1 MKKYHVSLNEMLLV
15 REIRANI
22 QRQLLR
28 EGGRLVCFTMNIPG
42 EIKRTPLVR
51 MLFDRGM
58 AELNAGLDGQIKYT
72 LTIDRTTGPEGY
84 LLTDM
89 PDEQVKNITQC
100 IEEKFPAARLF
111 DMDVIGDK
119 GKLSRANRRKCLICS
134 RPAVEC
140 ARSRAHGEAAVI
152 RMTEK
157 LLRGYAEEMLSEA
170 AYMSLLDEL
179 YTTPKPGLVDK
190 NNNGAHSDMNVPLFE
205 KSAEALKPY
214 FRQAVRI
221 GMSGGGMRTLR
232 EVGMRCEKTM
242 FIATSGINTHKGII
256 YSMGLLLAGIG
267 RSITEGGEWI
277 ENAVA
282 LARADI
288 ETRLKNA
295 GEHPLTNGNKVYAAY
310 GAKGAVGEAAEGFKT
325 ALFAADRLRDYSE
338 LTDTPGILV
347 LCDIMGIL
355 EDTNILHRGG
365 KPGLEFVQ
373 NRAKEIGMLPI
384 KQRKDELYKMDK
396 EMIERNLAPGGCA
409 DILALAYFMAKWEKI
424 SEDLFV

>member
-140 ARSRAHGEAAVI
+140 ARSRAHGEEAVI

-190 NNNGAHSDMNVPLFE
+190 NNNGAHSDMNVSLFE
-205 KSAEALKPY
+205 K
-214 FRQAVRI
+214 VRKLSNRI
-221 GMSGGGMRTLR
+221 
-232 EVGMRCEKTM
+232 
-242 FIATSGINTHKGII
+242 F
-256 YSMGLLLAGIG
+256 G
-267 RSITEGGEWI
+267 R
-277 ENAVA
+277 
-282 LARADI
+282 R
-288 ETRLKNA
+288 
-295 GEHPLTNGNKVYAAY
+295 
-310 GAKGAVGEAAEGFKT
+310 
-325 ALFAADRLRDYSE
+325 
-338 LTDTPGILV
+338 
-347 LCDIMGIL
+347 
-355 EDTNILHRGG
+355 
-365 KPGLEFVQ
+365 
-373 NRAKEIGMLPI
+373 
-384 KQRKDELYKMDK
+384 
-396 EMIERNLAPGGCA
+396 
-409 DILALAYFMAKWEKI
+409 
-424 SEDLFV
+424 